1 MKIEFSRF
9 RWIVCIATLLLL
21 CVVGSAKLEMDAE
34 QPSSAIA
41 SYAFVTE
48 EASNET
54 VISEPKNDILIYH
67 LNTNRWGLS
76 SNTLHLRV
84 IAGQT
89 ISFSTLSQRIVRMA
103 VAYLCGDVTTV
114 RLNSVQCHA
123 IASKRFHI
131 GYFIYHR
138 CQMRC

>member
-1 MKIEFSRF
+1 MKIGFCRF
-9 RWIVCIATLLLL
+9 RWIVCIITLLL
-21 CVVGSAKLEMDAE
+21 CVVSSAKIEMEVE
-34 QPSSAIA
+34 QQASSAIVPCE
-41 SYAFVTE
+41 FVAE
-48 EASNET
+48 EISNDA
-54 VISEPKNDILIYH
+54 VIDSPENDILIYH

-84 IAGQT
+84 LSGQT
-89 ISFSTLSQRIVRMA
+89 FSFSNLSQRIVRMA
-103 VAYLCGDVTTV
+103 MACLCGSITTV